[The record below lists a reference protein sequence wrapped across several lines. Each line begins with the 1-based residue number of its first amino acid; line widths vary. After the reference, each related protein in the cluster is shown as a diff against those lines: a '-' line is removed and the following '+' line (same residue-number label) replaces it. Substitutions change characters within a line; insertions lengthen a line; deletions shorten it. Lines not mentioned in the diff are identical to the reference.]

1 MDNDTQDRAL
11 ILQDYSKL
19 VDGIQFFHDE
29 QTEHRFMS
37 SKILLGTFAIIG
49 VLFYTKIQVSHLP
62 VLLLS
67 ATIPLLTIVLITI
80 NFALDLIVKER
91 LRLSCFLEAVKYER
105 KYSWIPPF
113 HLLMIDSSTKK
124 YYRAGFKKG
133 SFYIGCSSIL
143 MVLSS
148 ISIAMMPQFSSFI
161 YRGLLTIGLILS
173 LFFYRKFI
181 NKASSHTD
189 IIKEINNVA

>member
-1 MDNDTQDRAL
+1 MNNEDQAL

-37 SKILLGTFAIIG
+37 SKILFGTFAIIG
-49 VLFYTKIQVSHLP
+49 VLFYTKIQLSHVP

-67 ATIPLLTIVLITI
+67 ATVPLLTIVLITI

-113 HLLMIDSSTKK
+113 HLLMIESSKQK
-124 YYRAGFKKG
+124 YYRAGYKKG
-133 SFYIGCSSIL
+133 TFYIGCASIL
-143 MVLSS
+143 MILSS
-148 ISIAMMPQFSSFI
+148 ISIAMMPQFSDSISRTIIAIVLFI
-161 YRGLLTIGLILS
+161 CI
-173 LFFYRKFI
+173 FFYRKFI
-181 NKASSHTD
+181 NKTASHGD
-189 IIKEINNVA
+189 LIKEINNV